1 MKEEKEILRS
11 TIPPHLEGARGRL
24 VILGG
29 AESGVGAAILA
40 KQKGFDV
47 FLSDKSL
54 LKEKYKTELIENGI
68 DFEEGTHTESKIIGA
83 SEVIK
88 SPGIPDKAPLV
99 KLLIEKNI
107 PIISEI
113 EFAARYTTAK
123 LIGITGTNGKT
134 TTTSL
139 IYHML
144 KKANLN
150 VGLGGNIGMS
160 FARQVALESHDIY
173 VLELSSFQLDGMFK
187 TQINIAILCNI
198 TPDHLDRYDYKIENY
213 ISSKFRIAQNQT
225 ADDYFIYCLDDEIT
239 KQAMQSVKFNAKL
252 LPFTLNDEVVEGAFL
267 KEKLININ
275 INKTQFTMYIDE
287 LALQGRHNAYNS
299 MAAGIVGKV
308 LELRNE
314 LVRESMQDF
323 EGIEHRLEFVAK
335 VNGITFI
342 NDSKATN
349 INSTWF
355 ALESMEHPT
364 VWIVGGQ
371 DKGNDYESIKDLVK
385 EKVKAIVC
393 LGLENQKII
402 DAYKDII
409 PNIAEAKT
417 AQDAVKAAYRFA
429 KKDETVLL
437 SPACASFDLFENYED
452 RGRQFKY
459 AVRSL

>member
-11 TIPPHLEGARGRL
+11 TIPPPLEGVRGRL

-29 AESGVGAAILA
+29 GESGVGAAILA

-83 SEVIK
+83 NEVIK
-88 SPGIPDKAPLV
+88 SPGIPDKAPLI

-144 KKANLN
+144 KKANLS
-150 VGLGGNIGMS
+150 VGLGGNIGLS

-187 TQINIAILCNI
+187 THINIAILCNI

-239 KQAMQSVKFNAKL
+239 KQAMQNVNFNAKL

>member
-1 MKEEKEILRS
+1 MSENLHITNNKSLSRI
-11 TIPPHLEGARGRL
+11 

-29 AESGVGAAILA
+29 GESGVGSAILA
-40 KQKGFDV
+40 KQQGFDV

-54 LKEKYKTELIENGI
+54 LKEKYKTELLENNIE
-68 DFEEGTHTESKIIGA
+68 FEEGQHTESKILNA

-88 SPGIPDKAPLV
+88 SPGIPGKAPLI
-99 KLLIEKNI
+99 KLLNEKSI
-107 PIISEI
+107 SIISEI
-113 EFAARYTTAK
+113 EFAARYTNAT

-134 TTTSL
+134 TTTSM

-144 KKANLN
+144 KKANMN
-150 VGLGGNIGMS
+150 VGLGGNIGKS
-160 FARQVALESHDIY
+160 FARQVALEKFDFY
-173 VLELSSFQLDGMFK
+173 VLELSSFQLDGMFN
-187 TQINIAILCNI
+187 TRINIAILCNI

-213 ISSKFRIAQNQT
+213 ISSKFRICNNQKPE
-225 ADDYFIYCLDDEIT
+225 DFFIYCLDDEIT
-239 KQAMQSVKFNAKL
+239 KEAMQNQKFEAKL
-252 LPFTLNDEVVEGAFL
+252 LPFSLNQEVAEGAFL
-267 KEKLININ
+267 KDKIIHFNFDN
-275 INKTQFTMYIDE
+275 TQFTMYLDE

-299 MAAGIVGKV
+299 MAAGITGQTVHLRK
-308 LELRNE
+308 ELI
-314 LVRESMQDF
+314 RESMEDF

-355 ALESMEHPT
+355 ALESMENPT

-402 DAYKDII
+402 DAFKDVI
-409 PNIAEAKT
+409 PNIVETTRAI
-417 AQDAVKAAYRFA
+417 DAVKAAYRFA

-437 SPACASFDLFENYED
+437 SPACASFDIFENYED